1 MAAWQPL
8 FEMQCREHT
17 GLLEPVTKIRN
28 RLYKALEIFKVSH
41 FPFYKFKAKIKALRL
56 LKLLIR

>member
-17 GLLEPVTKIRN
+17 GLLGPVTKIRN
-28 RLYKALEIFKVSH
+28 RPYKELEIFKVSH
-41 FPFYKFKAKIKALRL
+41 FPFIN
-56 LKLLIR
+56 LKPK